1 MQFLLIAYDGTDPEA
16 PHRRSNV
23 REGHLEK
30 MSHTLQKVSGKKS
43 KSGPFV

>member
-30 MSHTLQKVSGKKS
+30 ISR
-43 KSGPFV
+43 PFHLARIE